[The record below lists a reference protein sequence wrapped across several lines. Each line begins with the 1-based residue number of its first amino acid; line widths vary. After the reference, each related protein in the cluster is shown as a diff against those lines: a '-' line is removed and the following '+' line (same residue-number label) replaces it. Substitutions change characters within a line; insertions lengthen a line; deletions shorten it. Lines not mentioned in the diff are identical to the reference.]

1 MGKGDG
7 MKMLTVE
14 VDEKYAKAI
23 DKAIAK
29 TKLYSSRSEFLKDSI
44 RKNFREMLRTDED
57 FRKIDEASEKLAK
70 IAKERDYKGGLLTR
84 KERDKIA
91 REYLKK
97 EGLKEV

>member
-1 MGKGDG
+1 MVNSQLIMGKGDG

-70 IAKERDYKGGLLTR
+70 IARERAIRADFLQGKKGTKLPGN
-84 KERDKIA
+84 I
-91 REYLKK
+91 
-97 EGLKEV
+97 